1 MSSPKP
7 YSAPLN
13 FSCNLVYDQKPAKQ
27 MTSHHLQ
34 MHSLFK
40 GTICKKWPPDKIL
53 FKQTNFTVYFTSC
66 SVQSMVNIRIFLS
79 ILQYFDNFTPHVI
92 QFLVMLIFPSS
103 LKFDLVFSTSLGS
116 SLLLFKPR
124 GIWYLPIDINLT
136 WLKANRSSKEKRRY
150 WRCDWLMAEIVQ
162 N

>member
-27 MTSHHLQ
+27 MTSLHLQ

-92 QFLVMLIFPSS
+92 QFLVMLINLSLILSS
-103 LKFDLVFSTSLGS
+103 QRAWAPLCSSSNPEGFD
-116 SLLLFKPR
+116 
-124 GIWYLPIDINLT
+124 I
-136 WLKANRSSKEKRRY
+136 
-150 WRCDWLMAEIVQ
+150 CQ
-162 N
+162 